1 MTRNL
6 LVDNFRRTRN
16 QRATGSL
23 DEGWESTEE
32 LKPIDRLTAAVRR
45 RTSRRPQKEL
55 AKWCRTPWPASRW
68 SCARR
73 SF

>member
-23 DEGWESTEE
+23 DEGWESTDE
-32 LKPIDRLTAAVRR
+32 LKPVDRLTSVGPSPHRVGCPERTRKNGAACSGPCLR
-45 RTSRRPQKEL
+45 
-55 AKWCRTPWPASRW
+55 
-68 SCARR
+68 
-73 SF
+73 